1 MPCLL
6 ALLRVVWCCAALVL
20 VINTCCD
27 LIGAS
32 FQTSRQL
39 EALAAL
45 LTALAAAS
53 SAVLTQL
60 AAWALPKFMQIME

>member
-1 MPCLL
+1 MV
-6 ALLRVVWCCAALVL
+6 ARCCAALVL

-27 LIGAS
+27 LVGVS
-32 FQTSRQL
+32 FQASRQL
-39 EALAAL
+39 ECLAAL
-45 LTALAAAS
+45 LWALGASS